1 MMLVSYNVGDTII
14 NHPPIAKLPETDATN
29 YSQMGGLLLFQ
40 SH

>member
-14 NHPPIAKLPETDATN
+14 NHPPIAKSPGTDAIN
-29 YSQMGGLLLFQ
+29 HSQMDGLLLFQ